1 MEARLLENRKPE
13 DDLFYCS
20 RWVWW
25 WHRYR
30 YGLQSSGWYGFQ
42 PIRESG
48 MSGDRT
54 DASYAEPIGGGTD
67 EYVFKSRII
76 VRWRIK
82 LEWISVTLFL
92 TFDCLE
98 LKKGDRVR
106 IYTCKGEDHE
116 EIGPRTGK
124 GYEVVYW
131 NFDAAVWKEHG
142 SEVKLMKDGD
152 SKTVFWLINKI
163 KFTLKWLFTTVSHFA
178 AENIAFMYSLLE
190 SCKLNNV
197 NFGEYV
203 EDILPDWW
211 RVRKVTCLSF
221 QIRMFLVQKK
231 NWIKL
236 PDRAK
241 YEIKQNF

>member
-30 YGLQSSGWYGFQ
+30 YALQSSGWYGFQ

-82 LEWISVTLFL
+82 LEWVSVTLFL

-106 IYTCKGEDHE
+106 IYLAKGKTMKKSDLERGRGMKWF
-116 EIGPRTGK
+116 IGILMLQSGK
-124 GYEVVYW
+124 
-131 NFDAAVWKEHG
+131 NMAVRW
-142 SEVKLMKDGD
+142 S
-152 SKTVFWLINKI
+152 
-163 KFTLKWLFTTVSHFA
+163 
-178 AENIAFMYSLLE
+178 
-190 SCKLNNV
+190 
-197 NFGEYV
+197 
-203 EDILPDWW
+203 WW
-211 RVRKVTCLSF
+211 RMETVRRF
-221 QIRMFLVQKK
+221 F
-231 NWIKL
+231 
-236 PDRAK
+236 D
-241 YEIKQNF
+241 